1 MTSSVMTQSQS
12 LQDWLSYLEQIH
24 PQQIELGLY
33 RVKTVAERAGLLGLP
48 GIVITVGG
56 TNGKGST
63 CAMLASILRAAGYS
77 TGVYASPHLLRYN
90 ERVAISGKE
99 VSDQDLCTAFAEIE
113 QQREDI
119 SLTFFEFGTLAAFS
133 IFKKYQ
139 PDVILL
145 EVGLGGRL
153 DATNIID
160 ADISVITSI
169 DLDHC
174 DWLGDTKEA
183 IAVEKAGIYRAGKP
197 AICGEP
203 NPPHTLKAEADKLQ
217 TNLYAVGEQF
227 AYQAKS
233 NEWIYKGRYQTL
245 TDLPLPSLPLQNA
258 ATVLAVI
265 EHLPLQIPVEA
276 IKAGLRNATLAGR
289 FQVLQR
295 EPTVIVDVAHNP
307 HAAAYL
313 ANKLKDQKAHK
324 IIAVVGMLKDKDIQ
338 HTLQHVEPYIAEWHL
353 ADLSGPRAASA
364 TALAAF
370 LPAGTVCRC
379 YDNVIDA
386 YHAALSSANSQDL
399 IVVFGSFFTV
409 AGVLSCKDKQR

>member
-1 MTSSVMTQSQS
+1 MTLSVMTQSQS

-24 PQQIELGLY
+24 PQQIELGLQ
-33 RVKTVAERAGLLGLP
+33 RVKTVAERLGLLDLP
-48 GIVITVGG
+48 GVVITVGG

-63 CAMLASILRAAGYS
+63 CAMLASILEAAGYS
-77 TGVYASPHLLRYN
+77 TGIYASPHLLRYN
-90 ERVAISGKE
+90 ERVKINGSE
-99 VSDQDLCTAFAEIE
+99 VSDQDFCTAFAEIE
-113 QQREDI
+113 QMRQDI

-183 IAVEKAGIYRAGKP
+183 IAVEKAGIYRTDKP

-203 NPPHTLKAEADKLQ
+203 NPPHTLKRAADQ
-217 TNLYAVGEQF
+217 IRTRLYSVGEQF
-227 AYQAKS
+227 AYQIQNDS
-233 NEWIYKGRYQTL
+233 WVYQGNYRTL
-245 TDLPLPSLPLQNA
+245 TDLPLPGLPLQNA

-265 EHLPLQIPVEA
+265 EHLPFYISDDA
-276 IKAGLRNATLAGR
+276 IKAGLKNANLAGR
-289 FQVLQR
+289 FQILQH

-307 HAAAYL
+307 HASLYL
-313 ANKLKDQKAHK
+313 ANKLKKWSNHK

-338 HTLQHVEPYIAEWHL
+338 HTLQHVEPYIDEWHL

-364 TALAAF
+364 ELLATF
-370 LPAGTVCRC
+370 LPENTVFTR
-379 YDNVIDA
+379 YHDVSDA
-386 YHAALSSANSQDL
+386 YHAALSSATPRDL
-399 IVVFGSFFTV
+399 VVVFGSFLTV
-409 AGVLSCKDKQR
+409 AGVLSCIYEQ

>member
-48 GIVITVGG
+48 GIVVTVGG

-90 ERVAISGKE
+90 ERVAINGKE

-183 IAVEKAGIYRAGKP
+183 IAVE
-197 AICGEP
+197 
-203 NPPHTLKAEADKLQ
+203 
-217 TNLYAVGEQF
+217 
-227 AYQAKS
+227 
-233 NEWIYKGRYQTL
+233 
-245 TDLPLPSLPLQNA
+245 
-258 ATVLAVI
+258 
-265 EHLPLQIPVEA
+265 
-276 IKAGLRNATLAGR
+276 
-289 FQVLQR
+289 
-295 EPTVIVDVAHNP
+295 
-307 HAAAYL
+307 
-313 ANKLKDQKAHK
+313 
-324 IIAVVGMLKDKDIQ
+324 
-338 HTLQHVEPYIAEWHL
+338 
-353 ADLSGPRAASA
+353 
-364 TALAAF
+364 
-370 LPAGTVCRC
+370 
-379 YDNVIDA
+379 
-386 YHAALSSANSQDL
+386 
-399 IVVFGSFFTV
+399 
-409 AGVLSCKDKQR
+409 